1 MNSLL
6 DQAIVDANALKEA
19 ALKNAQ
25 QKVLDMYSSEVKKA
39 VDTLLEEKKEERDPL
54 MPDRNGLMTSP
65 ELEVK
70 VSKAIKPANVAS
82 QPFGDLKDTFKMGD
96 DERISISFT
105 ALEEAL
111 NLEGDDMLDEDFLAP
126 GDFDQNEQEEADAN
140 PDKQFDHTASNY
152 GEMEE
157 MSGSD
162 MLGSEQGA
170 GYVGGSDYMEEGEE
184 LSLDEME
191 MEEMYSIGSENIN
204 PDSDSL
210 MELDMDE
217 SMSGYGVEPDMMK
230 EEEEYELEEGELE
243 EELYGTD
250 ENLADPLDEESD
262 SLYGNDREDLD
273 EVLIL
278 DMELSN
284 QGHLGFNPVHYKEQ
298 QRIAN
303 ALEVHKA
310 EAEKSKKK
318 EKKLQETVTRLQFGL
333 EELTEAYTDLKSQ
346 FETLTVDNSKQ
357 AKVISVYQQSNKK
370 LTETVNAMLISN
382 AKLLYTSKVLGN
394 DSLNERQKQG
404 LVENIS
410 KADTVERAKIIY
422 ETLQSGV
429 QVKERRSPKSL
440 SEAVNRSP
448 SHYAQQKVA
457 LNENIEVEQLERM
470 QLLAGIKK

>member
-1 MNSLL
+1 M
-6 DQAIVDANALKEA
+6 
-19 ALKNAQ
+19 
-25 QKVLDMYSSEVKKA
+25 
-39 VDTLLEEKKEERDPL
+39 LE
-54 MPDRNGLMTSP
+54 
-65 ELEVK
+65 
-70 VSKAIKPANVAS
+70 
-82 QPFGDLKDTFKMGD
+82 
-96 DERISISFT
+96 
-105 ALEEAL
+105 
-111 NLEGDDMLDEDFLAP
+111 EDFLAP
-126 GDFDQNEQEEADAN
+126 DDYDKNEQEEADAN
-140 PDKQFDHTASNY
+140 PDEEFDHTASNW

-191 MEEMYSIGSENIN
+191 MEEMYSIGAENIN

-210 MELDMDE
+210 MELDMEE
-217 SMSGYGVEPDMMK
+217 SMSGYGTEPDMMK
-230 EEEEYELEEGELE
+230 EYELD

-250 ENLADPLDEESD
+250 DNLADPLDEEMD
-262 SLYGNDREDLD
+262 TDMDIENLKGLD

-298 QRIAN
+298 QRIAT

-310 EAEKSKKK
+310 EAEKSKKR

-346 FETLTVDNSKQ
+346 FETLSVDNSKQ
-357 AKVISVYQQSNKK
+357 SKVISVYQQQNKK

-410 KADTVERAKIIY
+410 KADTVEKAKIIY

-429 QVKERRSPKSL
+429 QVKERRTPKSL
-440 SEAVNRSP
+440 SEAVNRSS